1 MEEDIKK
8 IIEKGA
14 LIVDVRTAEEYK
26 DGHIE
31 GSLNIPLD
39 EIGKAMSWLQK
50 DVPTIV
56 VCASGSRS
64 AHAVMVLKAN
74 GYEKVY
80 NGGGWNSLGDIKA
93 GGCPIK

>member
-1 MEEDIKK
+1 MAENIKE
-8 IIEKGA
+8 IIKHGA
-14 LIVDVRTAEEYK
+14 LIVDVRTPGEYA

-39 EIGKAMSWLQK
+39 VIGEAMTWLQK
-50 DVPTIV
+50 DVPTV
-56 VCASGSRS
+56 LVCASGSRS

-80 NGGGWNSLGDIKA
+80 NGGAWDSLGDIKVGA
-93 GGCPIK
+93 CPVK

>member
-1 MEEDIKK
+1 MDENLKNV
-8 IIEKGA
+8 IEKGA
-14 LIVDVRTAEEYK
+14 LIVDVRTPEEFEEGNIK
-26 DGHIE
+26 

-39 EIGKAMSWLQK
+39 EIEKAMEWLQK
-50 DVPTIV
+50 DVPTV
-56 VCASGSRS
+56 LVCASGGRS

-80 NGGGWNSLGDIKA
+80 NGGSWDSLGDIKA